1 MTARI
6 HASAIIEHGAV
17 VGEDCFIGPYCHI
30 TKDVNLGDGNV
41 LHAHVSLVGNTTIG
55 ANNEIFPY
63 ACIGRRTEDMKFKAG
78 SVARVEIGNGNIFRE
93 HCTVNAATE
102 DGATTTIGNGS
113 VFLSDSHV
121 GHDCIIGSNVVLG
134 CGSKLAG
141 HVEICDDATVNGMT
155 GVIQFVRLGRYSFIG
170 ATNKVTKDILPFMIA
185 EGNPSVIRVVNTIGL
200 ERKGFSPERIRH
212 IKDMIRRLFKAPS
225 ALQDA
230 LGSLATE
237 FPGDPDVIEL
247 SEFVAH
253 SRTGIAKMG

>member
-1 MTARI
+1 MTSRI
-6 HASAIIEHGAV
+6 NATAIIEHGEV
-17 VGEDCFIGPYCHI
+17 IGDDCSIGPYCHV
-30 TKDVNLGDGNV
+30 TKDVSLGTGNV

-55 ANNEIFPY
+55 ASNEFFQY
-63 ACIGRRTEDMKFKAG
+63 ACIGSRTEDMKFKAG
-78 SVARVEIGNGNIFRE
+78 SITRVEIGSGNIFRE
-93 HCTVNAATE
+93 YCTVNAATE
-102 DGATTTIGNGS
+102 DGATTKIGDSS

-141 HVEICDDATVNGMT
+141 HVEICDCATVNGMT

-185 EGNPSVIRVVNTIGL
+185 EGNPSIIRVVNIIGL
-200 ERKGFSPERIRH
+200 ERRGFSPERIRH
-212 IKDMIRRLFKAPS
+212 IKDVMRRLIKAPS
-225 ALQDA
+225 ALQDV

-237 FPGDPDVIEL
+237 FPADPDIIEI
-247 SEFVAH
+247 SDFVAR

>member
-1 MTARI
+1 MTSRI
-6 HASAIIEHGAV
+6 HATAIIEHGAV
-17 VGEDCFIGPYCHI
+17 IGDDCSIGPYCHD
-30 TKDVNLGDGNV
+30 TKDVSLGTGNV

-55 ANNEIFPY
+55 PSNEFFQY
-63 ACIGRRTEDMKFKAG
+63 ACIGSRTEDMKFKAG
-78 SVARVEIGNGNIFRE
+78 SIARVEIGGGNIFRE
-93 HCTVNAATE
+93 YCTVNAATE
-102 DGATTTIGNGS
+102 DGATTKIGDGS

-121 GHDCIIGSNVVLG
+121 GHDCIIGSNIVLG

-141 HVEICDDATVNGMT
+141 HVEIGDYATVNGMT

-200 ERKGFSPERIRH
+200 ERKGFAPERIRH
-212 IKDMIRRLFKAPS
+212 IKDVIRRLFKTPS

-237 FPGDPDVIEL
+237 FPGDPDIIEI
-247 SEFVAH
+247 SDFVAR